1 MTKSNPH
8 AVVLVANLEPPLKWD
23 STSGKVKLDS
33 MRVTASPVVEA
44 GGFVANTG
52 GTVTL
57 DNITVTSTGKGNAFT
72 LKTVSGTLS
81 CDVSAWCAYG
91 ANADAAQY
99 GSSRAGV
106 TLTTTET
113 HPFSWSRAGF
123 KGNSYELTIIDRTN
137 SKAYRVIGMVG
148 DATNDAFVK
157 IKRIN

>member
-8 AVVLVANLEPPLKWD
+8 ALVLVANLEPPLKWD
-23 STSGKVKLDS
+23 STSGKVKLD
-33 MRVTASPVVEA
+33 ASPVVEA

-81 CDVSAWCAYG
+81 CDISAWCTYSS
-91 ANADAAQY
+91 NADAHH

-113 HPFSWSRAGF
+113 HPFLWTRAGF

-137 SKAYRVIGMVG
+137 SKAYQVIGMIG

>member
-1 MTKSNPH
+1 MTTSNPH

-23 STSGKVKLDS
+23 STSGKVKLDD
-33 MRVTASPVVEA
+33 MPVMEA

-57 DNITVTSTGKGNAFT
+57 DNITVTSNGNGKAFT

-81 CDVSAWCAYG
+81 CDISGWCTYSS
-91 ANADAAQY
+91 NADAHH

-106 TLTTTET
+106 TLTTAET
-113 HPFSWSRAGF
+113 HPFLWTRAGF

-137 SKAYRVIGMVG
+137 SKAYRVIGMGG
-148 DATNDAFVK
+148 DDTNDAFVK
-157 IKRIN
+157 IKRIS

>member
-1 MTKSNPH
+1 MTVSNPH
-8 AVVLVANLEPPLKWD
+8 AIVLVANLEPPLKWD
-23 STSGKVKLDS
+23 STSGKVKLDD
-33 MRVTASPVVEA
+33 MPVMEA

-57 DNITVTSTGKGNAFT
+57 DNITVTSTGSGTAFT

-81 CDVSAWCAYG
+81 CDISGWCTYSS
-91 ANADAAQY
+91 NADAHH

-113 HPFSWSRAGF
+113 HPFLWTRAGF

-148 DATNDAFVK
+148 DATDNAFVK
-157 IKRIN
+157 IKRIS

>member
-1 MTKSNPH
+1 MTSSNPH

-23 STSGKVKLDS
+23 STSGKVKLDD

-57 DNITVTSTGKGNAFT
+57 DNITVTSTGIGTAFT

-81 CDVSAWCAYG
+81 CDISGWCTYSS
-91 ANADAAQY
+91 NADAQWA
-99 GSSRAGV
+99 SSRAGV
-106 TLTTTET
+106 TLTTAET
-113 HPFSWSRAGF
+113 HPFLWTRAGF

-137 SKAYRVIGMVG
+137 SKAYRVIGMGG
-148 DATNDAFVK
+148 DDTNDAFVK
-157 IKRIN
+157 IKRIS

>member
-1 MTKSNPH
+1 MTISNPH

-23 STSGKVKLDS
+23 STSGKVKLDD
-33 MRVTASPVVEA
+33 MPVMEA

-57 DNITVTSTGKGNAFT
+57 DNITVTSTGSGTAFT
-72 LKTVSGTLS
+72 LKTVSDTLS
-81 CDVSAWCAYG
+81 CDISGWCTYSS
-91 ANADAAQY
+91 NADAHH

-113 HPFSWSRAGF
+113 HPFLWTRAGF

-148 DATNDAFVK
+148 DATDNAFVK
-157 IKRIN
+157 IKRIS